1 MIFIIGLTINK
12 MKNIFNYL
20 FYKLY
25 SAHKKGSMN
34 DIAEFAAAIN
44 FGLLIAINFFVVFG
58 FLAKLNVIPFFY
70 SNKYQAGFAVIACI
84 ILSIMYFLLNKRYK
98 TIFEIY
104 SQESKKDKL
113 RGNIIVVSYV
123 IVSFLSIFAVA
134 FFRSGKL

>member
-1 MIFIIGLTINK
+1 
-12 MKNIFNYL
+12 
-20 FYKLY
+20 
-25 SAHKKGSMN
+25 MN